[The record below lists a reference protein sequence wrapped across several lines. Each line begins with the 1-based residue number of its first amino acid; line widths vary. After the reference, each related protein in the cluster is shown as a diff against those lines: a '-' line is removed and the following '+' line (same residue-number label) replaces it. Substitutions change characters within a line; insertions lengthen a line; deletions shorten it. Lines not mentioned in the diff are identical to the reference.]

1 MGRRPKLT
9 FLQRRHTDEQQTHK
23 KMFNITNLLEKCEL
37 KQQWGIS
44 PQTDRSSLKCL
55 YNKYWSRCREKG
67 TLLHCGGNANWCS
80 HRPVWKFL
88 KNLKIESSYLVIPLM
103 GIYLEKTLIQKDT
116 CTPMFTAAA
125 FTLAK
130 TWKQSKCS
138 STDEWMKKIWL
149 YIHSGILL
157 SHKKNEITPFV
168 ATQTDLEIIIVS
180 EVTQRKTNIMLS
192 LVCAI

>member
-1 MGRRPKLT
+1 
-9 FLQRRHTDEQQTHK
+9 
-23 KMFNITNLLEKCEL
+23 
-37 KQQWGIS
+37 
-44 PQTDRSSLKCL
+44 
-55 YNKYWSRCREKG
+55 
-67 TLLHCGGNANWCS
+67 
-80 HRPVWKFL
+80 
-88 KNLKIESSYLVIPLM
+88 M